1 VGGSPRG
8 AHNHPWGQAFTLAH
22 VPRRKQMSDAAD
34 PIAQRALGI
43 NIDRQIY
50 GTFAEIGAGQEVAR
64 WFFSVG
70 GAAGTVAK
78 SMSAYDMQV
87 SDAIYGK
94 ARRYVSRERLEE
106 MLSHEYSLLKERLQ
120 EARGS
125 STRFFAFADT
135 AAAKAHNGGNDW
147 HAWMGIRFQERPG
160 AEPND
165 VIVHVLMLDP
175 GNGRQQ
181 DALGRLGVNLIHAC
195 VHYWKNPRE
204 LLESLLEDIG
214 RDRLEI
220 DWVQMRGP
228 AFAGVDNRLLALHLV
243 RIGFTHAILFGTDG
257 QPLLAS
263 EAIRRRRV
271 LVERGRFAPVTKL
284 NLEMLADAAGIFA
297 TDAPTSDPESSVV
310 EIMEVTMNN
319 LRDRGQVE
327 DADFLS
333 RVDLLSAVKKLVLV
347 SDLGPFHR
355 LAEYLAK
362 RNVERTGV
370 VLGVPLL
377 RELFNESHYR
387 DLAGGILEA
396 FGRLFTSAVRL
407 YVYPTR
413 DPIDGRTIT
422 AESLKVAPHL
432 SHLLQHLLAN
442 GLIRSIPCDDSALRT
457 YSSEEVRSRICSGD
471 PSWKDL
477 VDPAVARIIEAT
489 GYFGARCDLPQPD
502 SAGK

>member
-1 VGGSPRG
+1 
-8 AHNHPWGQAFTLAH
+8 
-22 VPRRKQMSDAAD
+22 MSDAAD
-34 PIAQRALGI
+34 PIAQRALAI

-78 SMSAYDMQV
+78 SMSAYDMKV

-94 ARRYVSRERLEE
+94 APRYVSRERVEE
-106 MLSHEYSLLKERLQ
+106 MLEHEFSLLRERL
-120 EARGS
+120 EESRGS
-125 STRFFAFADT
+125 GTRFFAFADT
-135 AAAKAHNGGNDW
+135 AAAKAHSGGNDW
-147 HAWMGIRFQERPG
+147 HAWMGIRFQDKPG
-160 AEPND
+160 GAPND
-165 VIVHVLMLDP
+165 VIVHVRLLDP
-175 GNGRQQ
+175 SNSRQQ

-195 VHYWKNPRE
+195 VHHWRDPHQ
-204 LLESLLEDIG
+204 LLESLLDDVG
-214 RDRLEI
+214 RERLEV
-220 DWVQMRGP
+220 DWVVMRGP

-243 RIGFTHAILFGTDG
+243 RIGFTHAVLFGTDG

-271 LVERGRFAPVTKL
+271 LLERGRFCPVTRL
-284 NLEMLADAAGIFA
+284 NLEMLASASILFAGDAEGASA
-297 TDAPTSDPESSVV
+297 EADQPVV
-310 EIMEVTMNN
+310 EIMEITMNN
-319 LRDRGQVE
+319 LRDTGKVD
-327 DADFLS
+327 DADFLA
-333 RVDLLSAVKKLVLV
+333 RVDLLSAIRKLVLV

-355 LAEYLAK
+355 LADYLAK
-362 RNVERTGV
+362 RNVERTGI

-387 DLAGGILEA
+387 DLGGGILEA
-396 FGRLFTSAVRL
+396 FGRLFTHSVRL

-413 DPIDGRTIT
+413 DPIDGRKIT
-422 AESLKVAPHL
+422 ADTLKVAPHL

-442 GLIRSIPCDDSALRT
+442 GLVQSIPCEDGALRT

-477 VDPAVARIIEAT
+477 VDPAVAKIIEAT
-489 GYFGARCDLPQPD
+489 GYFGARCDVPVP
-502 SAGK
+502 GRRG